1 MRMMLRFTLPAE
13 KGNQAFDAGVIG
25 ETMESLM
32 GKLKPEAAYFGPS
45 EGKRAGMI
53 FFDLAEPSQII
64 EVVEPLFSKLHAAV
78 EIVPVMSADDLRKGI
93 AKVKGH

>member
-1 MRMMLRFTLPAE
+1 MRMMLRFTLPVE

-45 EGKRAGMI
+45 QSGAG
-53 FFDLAEPSQII
+53 DYRRR
-64 EVVEPLFSKLHAAV
+64 FSAQYLIATQTP
-78 EIVPVMSADDLRKGI
+78 VPQQSVSNRDNALLRPR
-93 AKVKGH
+93 